1 MAAQLVLQFGK
12 PATALRPDGGGG
24 IVLEM
29 QVPHVAGPAI
39 EVIASLEG
47 AERSGPA
54 PGALVLTTGSTLAGA
69 IVRPVKGVLD
79 ALSLD
84 VYRDLLALTEGWHV
98 CRIWNYVPDING
110 ETTGLENYR
119 RFNLGRWQAYR
130 DAFGDDFPTHLPAA
144 SAVGIDDPSLVTVF
158 LASREPV
165 RMVENPQQVPAWR
178 YPELYGPKPPGF
190 ARGAILENGGPRDSW
205 VSGTA
210 SIKGHESLGVGS
222 VETQLAITL
231 DNIRLVHGALGVP
244 SLESADGCRH
254 SAKIYLRNGTD
265 WQRLA
270 PRLAAAGLSQATVLE
285 ADICRKELDLEIEVT
300 TRQAAA

>member
-1 MAAQLVLQFGK
+1 MAAQIALHFGK
-12 PATALRPDGGGG
+12 SATVLRRSGAGG
-24 IVLEM
+24 IDLEM
-29 QVPHVAGPAI
+29 QLPHVAGPAS
-39 EVIASLEG
+39 EVIASLEN
-47 AERSGPA
+47 AVLTEPA
-54 PGALVLTTGSTLAGA
+54 RGALMLATDSTLAGA
-69 IVRPVKGVLD
+69 IVRPVEGVLD
-79 ALSLD
+79 ALALN
-84 VYRDLLALTEGWHV
+84 VYRDLLALTDGWHV

-144 SAVGIDDPSLVTVF
+144 SAVGIEDRTMVTVF

-190 ARGAILENGGPRDSW
+190 ARGAILESGGAKESW

-210 SIKGHESLGVGS
+210 SIKGHESLGVGN

-231 DNIRLVHGALGVP
+231 DNIRLVHAALGVP
-244 SLESADGCRH
+244 TLEVPDGWAH
-254 SAKIYLRNGTD
+254 AAKIYLRHAHD
-265 WQRLA
+265 WAKLA
-270 PRLAAAGLSQATVLE
+270 PRLAAVGLAQATVLQ
-285 ADICRKELDLEIEVT
+285 ADICRRELDLEIEVT
-300 TRQAAA
+300 SHQAA